1 MGWIR
6 LLIRLTGFLVFLA
19 GTCALAITLKLVD
32 LFRRQPV
39 DRSPWAAFCFRRAC
53 QCLGF
58 RIRVHGQPTEAHALY
73 VANHISWS
81 DIPIL
86 GCITPLRF
94 LSKAEVGNWPIIGW
108 LARQA
113 GTLFIQRGSGQA
125 RRIKT
130 EIRRCLNAGESVL
143 VFPEGTTSSGLAVL
157 PIHGFL
163 LAAARDA
170 NAPIQ
175 PITIGYRRAH
185 RPDPIAPFIG
195 DDSFHT
201 HLIRLLRQPP
211 TQVDVVIHPAID
223 PACPESSNAL
233 TALIH
238 QQISAGLK
246 HIHAGEF
253 EATPT
258 GLRTAGAP
266 GLPRLP

>member
-1 MGWIR
+1 M
-6 LLIRLTGFLVFLA
+6 
-19 GTCALAITLKLVD
+19 
-32 LFRRQPV
+32 
-39 DRSPWAAFCFRRAC
+39 
-53 QCLGF
+53 
-58 RIRVHGQPTEAHALY
+58 
-73 VANHISWS
+73 
-81 DIPIL
+81 
-86 GCITPLRF
+86 
-94 LSKAEVGNWPIIGW
+94 
-108 LARQA
+108 
-113 GTLFIQRGSGQA
+113 
-125 RRIKT
+125 
-130 EIRRCLNAGESVL
+130 
-143 VFPEGTTSSGLAVL
+143 FPEGTTSSGLAVL

-238 QQISAGLK
+238 QQISTGLK

-253 EATPT
+253 EARST